1 MEARN
6 SFFFIHIYDIKQ
18 YINSGERM
26 RKIIQIV
33 LILCFSASFASIE
46 KETNNIIYIDP
57 GHGGIDG
64 GCQGKDGTKEKELN
78 LEISF
83 ILRELLEN
91 LGFVTKM
98 TRSGDYDLAENEQ
111 NRKRADIEKR
121 CSMINKSLLY
131 ISIHVNEYHNESASG
146 AQVFYSNK
154 NINNKK
160 LATCIQRNLINE
172 LNNTNRSELEVKDKY
187 LLNNIESPGCLVE
200 VGFMSN
206 SKELLLL
213 KTSEYQEKIC
223 YGIVL
228 GILDYINN
236 I

>member
-1 MEARN
+1 
-6 SFFFIHIYDIKQ
+6 
-18 YINSGERM
+18 M
-26 RKIIQIV
+26 RKIIQVI

-83 ILRELLEN
+83 VLRDILEN

-111 NRKRADIEKR
+111 NRKRSDIDKR
-121 CSMINKSLLY
+121 CSMINGSLLY
-131 ISIHVNEYHNESASG
+131 ISVHVNEYHDESARG
-146 AQVFYSNK
+146 AQVFYSDK
-154 NINNKK
+154 NINNKG
-160 LATCIQRNLINE
+160 LATCVQRTLINE
-172 LNNTNRSELEVKDKY
+172 LKNTNRTVLEVKDKY
-187 LLNNIESPGCLVE
+187 LLNNIDSPGCLVE

-206 SKELLLL
+206 SKELSLL
-213 KTSEYQEKIC
+213 KTKKYQEKIC

-228 GILDYINN
+228 GILDYLNN